1 MKVPNLPGSGK
12 DIVNGKGVVGDD
24 KSEGSRMANL
34 WSDEQKSHIRLYTG
48 VRLQDKSKPNNYTEL
63 YAVDVADRWSE
74 RNV

>member
-24 KSEGSRMANL
+24 KSEGSRIANL
-34 WSDEQKSHIRLYTG
+34 GSDEQKSHIRLYTG